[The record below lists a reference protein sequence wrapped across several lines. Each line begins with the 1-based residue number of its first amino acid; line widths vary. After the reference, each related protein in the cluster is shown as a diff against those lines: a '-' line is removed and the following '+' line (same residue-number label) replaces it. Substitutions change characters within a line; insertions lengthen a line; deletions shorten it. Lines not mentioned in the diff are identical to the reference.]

1 MKKRAKQIYKHLTCP
16 IGSAIIQLVVIFT
29 VFIYII
35 PSQTNQYYNY
45 SVNESKINSKITN
58 SIKKCG
64 EGYFISWL
72 VLKTDG
78 YKDKYFFK
86 DVVGCNKENNG
97 NCAFSVKG
105 LGLNNYYNNEHIVDT
120 ATYNFLNNLLTGEIA
135 TFSKKEHFAKYPSI
149 QAAFDSSNLPLK
161 SLVLT
166 VVKNIQENIVYVF
179 TLSNTTTSERCGIQ
193 DGSIIIKDL
202 ALFARKRL

>member
-1 MKKRAKQIYKHLTCP
+1 MRIARLIIVNKVIYHFFK
-16 IGSAIIQLVVIFT
+16 
-29 VFIYII
+29 
-35 PSQTNQYYNY
+35 
-45 SVNESKINSKITN
+45 N
-58 SIKKCG
+58 SIKNI
-64 EGYFISWL
+64 YTI
-72 VLKTDG
+72 
-78 YKDKYFFK
+78 
-86 DVVGCNKENNG
+86 
-97 NCAFSVKG
+97 
-105 LGLNNYYNNEHIVDT
+105 LNNYYNNEHIVDT